1 MNLKNIITNKTSFLV
16 GVSALFSAI
25 SFGQGSNATDAEDL
39 QLNTITTAVPFVQIT
54 PDSRSG
60 AMGDVGTA
68 LSPSSSSLFWNT
80 SMLSFSED
88 DSEVSL
94 SYSPWLQNLASD
106 INLSHLAGFV
116 RLNERNV
123 IGGSL
128 RFFSLG
134 EIVFTDN
141 NGATTIVHTPTE
153 WELLLGYSF
162 KLNDKFSLG
171 LNGKFITSNLTAG
184 VNVQGAS
191 TNAGLAGA
199 ADVSFSYLNQDVRY
213 GGTDGSLAFGITLN
227 NVGNKISYTAENER
241 DFLPTNLKLGTALT
255 FDLDP
260 YNSVTW
266 AVDVSKLLVP
276 TPPIMN
282 SSGDIMSGYDPNVGV
297 VPGML
302 QSFYDAPG
310 ALARDANGD
319 FIENPDGTYQVVDG
333 SKFKEELSEIMIGT
347 GLEYWYN
354 DLFAA
359 RAGYFY
365 ESLNKGARQHLT
377 FGVGLRYKLFGIDF
391 SYLTSL
397 RRNNPLQNTIRFTL
411 RLHLSEGKKSNSSG
425 TVKPE

>member
-1 MNLKNIITNKTSFLV
+1 MNLNKI
-16 GVSALFSAI
+16 FSHPSLLLGLSTLI
-25 SFGQGSNATDAEDL
+25 GTLSYGQGEATDASEL
-39 QLNTITTAVPFVQIT
+39 QLNTITTAVPFLQIT

-68 LSPSSSSLFWNT
+68 LSPTSSSFFWNT
-80 SMLSFSED
+80 SMLSFAED
-88 DSEVSL
+88 DSELSL
-94 SYSPWLQNLASD
+94 SYSPWLRNLASD

-116 RLNERNV
+116 RLNERSV

-153 WELLLGYSF
+153 WELLVGYAY
-162 KLNDKFSLG
+162 KLNEKFSLG
-171 LNGKFITSNLTAG
+171 INGKFVTSKLTAG

-199 ADVSFSYLNQDVRY
+199 ADVSFSYLDQNMRY
-213 GGTDGSLAFGITLN
+213 GGTNGSLALGVTLN
-227 NVGNKISYTAENER
+227 SVGNKISYTSENER
-241 DFLPTNLKLGTALT
+241 DFLPTNLKLGSAMT

-266 AVDVSKLLVP
+266 AVDASKLLVP
-276 TPPIMN
+276 TPPIIN
-282 SSGDIMSGYDPNVGV
+282 SSGEVMSGYDPNVGV

-310 ALARDANGD
+310 ALSRDQNGD
-319 FIENPDGTYQVVDG
+319 FIENADGSYQVEDG
-333 SKFKEELSEIMIGT
+333 SQLKEELSEIMIGT
-347 GLEYWYN
+347 GFEYWYN
-354 DLFAA
+354 ELFAA

-365 ESLNKGARQHLT
+365 ENLKKGARQHLT
-377 FGVGLRYKLFGIDF
+377 FGVGLKYKLFGIDF

-411 RLHLSEGKKSNSSG
+411 RLHLSENNSQNSG
-425 TVKPE
+425 SVKPE

>member
-1 MNLKNIITNKTSFLV
+1 MRRTSLFIGV
-16 GVSALFSAI
+16 GLFFTANV
-25 SFGQGSNATDAEDL
+25 FGQGNGEPKDASEL
-39 QLNTITTAVPFVQIT
+39 QLNTITTAVPFIQIT

-60 AMGDVGTA
+60 ALGDAGTA
-68 LSPSSSSLFWNT
+68 LSPSSSSFFWNT
-80 SMLSFSED
+80 SMLSFTEDPSEI
-88 DSEVSL
+88 SL

-106 INLSHLAGFV
+106 INLSHLAGFL

-123 IGGSL
+123 VGGSL

-141 NGATTIVHTPTE
+141 EGAETITHVPTE
-153 WELLLGYSF
+153 FEVLAGYAF
-162 KLNDKFSLG
+162 KLNERFSLG
-171 LNGKFITSNLTAG
+171 LNGKFIYSNLTAG
-184 VNVQGAS
+184 INVAGAS
-191 TNAGLAGA
+191 TSPGLAGA
-199 ADVSFSYLNQDVRY
+199 ADVSFSYLNNEIRY
-213 GGTDGSLAFGITLN
+213 GGTGGSLAFGLTLN
-227 NVGNKISYTAENER
+227 NIGNKISYTTENER

-266 AVDVSKLLVP
+266 AVDASKLLVP
-276 TPPIMN
+276 TPPAMN

-297 VPGML
+297 VPGMM

-310 ALARDANGD
+310 ALSRDENGD
-319 FIENPDGTYQVVDG
+319 FIENPDGTYQVEDG
-333 SKFKEELSEIMIGT
+333 SKLKEELTEIMIGT

-354 DLFAA
+354 ELFAA

-365 ESLNKGARQHLT
+365 ENINKGARQHLT

-397 RRNNPLQNTIRFTL
+397 QRNNPLQNTIRFTL
-411 RLHLSEGKKSNSSG
+411 RLHLGEESANNSG
-425 TVKPE
+425 NVKPD